1 MRVTKI
7 SQRHFVPKEESDGE
21 PRGVEGKVR
30 EGTKEE
36 GKAYV
41 EQRNAYD
48 DLDGET
54 ERILLCIWIR
64 IARVGYNCPLSI
76 FKFGEAEGIF
86 G

>member
-36 GKAYV
+36 RKAYV
-41 EQRNAYD
+41 ELKNAYD
-48 DLDGET
+48 DLDGGDGT
-54 ERILLCIWIR
+54 RSFVCF
-64 IARVGYNCPLSI
+64 LS
-76 FKFGEAEGIF
+76 K
-86 G
+86 